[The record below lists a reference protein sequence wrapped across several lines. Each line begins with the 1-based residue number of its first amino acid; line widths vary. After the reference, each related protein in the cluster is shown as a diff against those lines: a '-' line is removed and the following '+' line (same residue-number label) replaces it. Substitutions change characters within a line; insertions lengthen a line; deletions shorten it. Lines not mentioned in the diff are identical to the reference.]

1 MLLES
6 YYSERFYGWRMFH
19 LGIFFMRFIIED
31 EIFFFE
37 DWLLRNLILIFIY
50 TETISYIYMLEL

>member
-19 LGIFFMRFIIED
+19 LGTFFMRFIIED
-31 EIFFFE
+31 EIFFLE

-50 TETISYIYMLEL
+50 TETISYIYIC